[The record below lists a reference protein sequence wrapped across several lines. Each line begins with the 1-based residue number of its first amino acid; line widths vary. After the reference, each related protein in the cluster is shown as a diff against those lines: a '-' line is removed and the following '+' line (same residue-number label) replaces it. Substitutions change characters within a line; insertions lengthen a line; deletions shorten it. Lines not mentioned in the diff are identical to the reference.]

1 MSYNKKDWHNLP
13 DISTPISATD
23 LNRMEEG
30 IADANGAIGAD
41 AYDST
46 ATYAINDLC
55 IYNNTLYI
63 CTTAIITAEDFTAAH
78 WKAISVKDMLIVLN
92 ESGGVVTNMNK
103 TISVSN
109 INGMASTTNNGLM
122 SSSDFKKINPQSI
135 EANTDLNTITDVG
148 WYYCSTNAI
157 ATTLSNCPVNVA
169 FYLEVNRH
177 AGQHQRIIT
186 YETSNYKEYS
196 RNAYNGTWG
205 AWRQHVIEGLP
216 LTGGTLTGNLTSRQ
230 IAPSAN
236 DSYDLGTSRASWRNL
251 YLNERINSSKW
262 NQYSSGNTLVIGTAE
277 MIAVRSNSN
286 IETPMPIQASAFNQ
300 WSSRRYK
307 KNIEDI
313 SDKRANLL
321 DNIRVVTYDYK
332 NEKNGKNLAG
342 VIAEEVEKIIPE
354 VVTYT
359 EINGEKVAD
368 GVDYSKFVP
377 YLIKKVQMLQ
387 DKINKVEKKVN

>member
-13 DISTPISATD
+13 DMSTPISATN
-23 LNRMEEG
+23 LNHMEEG
-30 IADANGAIGAD
+30 IADANGVIGAD

-55 IYNNTLYI
+55 IKDNILYI

-78 WKAISVKDMLIVLN
+78 WKAISVKDMLIALN

-122 SSSDFKKINPQSI
+122 TSAMVTKLNGIAAGAQVNSI
-135 EANTDLNTITDVG
+135 TGVKG
-148 WYYCSTNAI
+148 NAENSYRTGNVNLT
-157 ATTLSNCPVNVA
+157 ASN
-169 FYLEVNRH
+169 
-177 AGQHQRIIT
+177 I
-186 YETSNYKEYS
+186 
-196 RNAYNGTWG
+196 G
-205 AWRQHVIEGLP
+205 ALD
-216 LTGGTLTGNLTSRQ
+216 LTGGTLTGTLTSRN

-236 DSYDLGTSRASWRNL
+236 NSYNLGNASNL
-251 YLNERINSSKW
+251 WKDFYLYGRINSPKW
-262 NQYSSGNTLVIGTAE
+262 NQYASGNTLVIGTAE